1 MTQENLPSLL
11 SAIVGDVFGAKQ
23 WVAGNLAGYG
33 IAQAVQH
40 LMHRRTSQARDILL
54 DEIRHGEKPLSAP
67 EVDESIAVLLR
78 YGRAAQEGAARLN
91 LRLMAK
97 VIAGQAQQ
105 SALYADE
112 FLRHANVIAGLR
124 REEVILLG
132 ALQRYWNASE
142 TWAKPDDNKRVSEVN
157 RLVGIELIPEPFA
170 DGWELAAMQSAVLR
184 TGFLADVPAIGGGLY
199 RPTRAFEHLCG
210 LVSIDAALKAEPA

>member
-1 MTQENLPSLL
+1 MVQENLPSLL
-11 SAIVGDVFGAKQ
+11 SAVVGDVFGAKQ

-40 LMHRRTSQARDILL
+40 LMQRRTTTARDILL
-54 DEIRHGEKPLSAP
+54 DEIRRGEKLLSTR
-67 EVDESIAVLLR
+67 EVDESVAVLLR

-112 FLRHANVIAGLR
+112 FLRHADVIAGLR

-132 ALQRYWNASE
+132 ALQRYWNAPE
-142 TWAKPDDNKRVSEVN
+142 TQAMADDDERMSAVY
-157 RLVGIELIPEPFA
+157 RLLETELIPEPFA
-170 DGWELAAMQSAVLR
+170 DVSELAAMQSAVLR
-184 TGFLADVPAIGGGLY
+184 TGFLSGVPTFGGAIY
-199 RPTRAFEHLCG
+199 RPTRAFERLCR
-210 LVSIDAALKAEPA
+210 LVSLDAALKAEPA